1 MFSLLEKSY
10 LGCWVEVVETLFF
23 PRRLMLNSD
32 ESSASGKTEKSYL
45 LPRGQQD
52 KSIYHVILVHCHQAK

>member
-10 LGCWVEVVETLFF
+10 FGCWVEVVETLFF

-52 KSIYHVILVHCHQAK
+52 

>member
-32 ESSASGKTEKSYL
+32 ESSASGKTEKRKNPICCRVGSKTS
-45 LPRGQQD
+45 QF
-52 KSIYHVILVHCHQAK
+52 IM